1 MRPLDR
7 LPAVAPETPVTTALE
22 IMDRE
27 NVNELPVA
35 SNGQIEGM
43 LTRGGVMRLL
53 QTRAALEM

>member
-1 MRPLDR
+1 
-7 LPAVAPETPVTTALE
+7 VALETPVTTALE

-35 SNGQIEGM
+35 SNGRIEGM
-43 LTRGGVMRLL
+43 LTRGGVMRVL